1 MPTALELSR
10 DEWKRYTGPRGQR
23 RVHPTLTEAER
34 SERERLLRRVR
45 DAVAA
50 LKARFAIRRVV
61 LFGSLAHE
69 AWFGSDSDVD
79 LAVEGLDAKDYWRAW
94 RLVEE
99 MIADRPV
106 DLVEIEVADGA
117 LARAIQRD
125 GVEL

>member
-1 MPTALELSR
+1 MPTALELSQE
-10 DEWKRYTGPRGQR
+10 EWKQFTGSRSR
-23 RVHPTLTEAER
+23 RRSRSALTETER

-45 DAVAA
+45 DAAVV
-50 LKARFAIRRVV
+50 LKTHFDIRRVV

-69 AWFGSDSDVD
+69 AWFESDSDVD
-79 LAVEGLDAKDYWRAW
+79 LAVEGLDARDYWRAW
-94 RLVEE
+94 RRIEE

-106 DLVEIEVADGA
+106 DLIEIEATDGA